1 MFEEEKQKNSAKCR
15 LCYIQ
20 KAKTLLGFMT
30 GCVKQAEIQV
40 YPDSCWRGVHK
51 EWDMSTWTHLLAD
64 V

>member
-40 YPDSCWRGVHK
+40 YPDSC
-51 EWDMSTWTHLLAD
+51 
-64 V
+64 